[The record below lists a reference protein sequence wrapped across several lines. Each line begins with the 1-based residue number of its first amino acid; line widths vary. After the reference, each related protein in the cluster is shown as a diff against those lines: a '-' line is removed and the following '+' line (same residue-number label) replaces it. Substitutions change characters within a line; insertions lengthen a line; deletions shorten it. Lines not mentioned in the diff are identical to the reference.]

1 MSIKIEIFS
10 SPGCSKCGH
19 AKELLRKLVAEL
31 SDELNGEAG
40 HRPFQWCE
48 VNILEE
54 LDHAVE
60 LGVLSTPSIAI
71 DNKLVFTSLPST
83 RKLRSELLSRLSLAT
98 HHDHTVTA

>member
-1 MSIKIEIFS
+1 MTIKVEVFS

-19 AKELLRKLVAEL
+19 AKEALRTLATEL
-31 SDELNGEAG
+31 GDDSI
-40 HRPFQWCE
+40 QWCE

-71 DNKLVFTSLPST
+71 NNKLVFTSLPSMK
-83 RKLRSELLSRLSLAT
+83 KLRSELRSQLAE
-98 HHDHTVTA
+98 DNRQ